1 MDLGMIYT
9 AMPVTNAVP
18 YVVAA
23 PPGIV
28 TLADL
33 PPITGRVRRLTGA
46 PDHDTTAPLRRH
58 FLHLSGIAMPIPSRG
73 ADHGHNRTTPSAFL
87 DAGKHCNAH

>member
-1 MDLGMIYT
+1 
-9 AMPVTNAVP
+9 VTNAVP

-33 PPITGRVRRLTGA
+33 PPVTGRAVV
-46 PDHDTTAPLRRH
+46 
-58 FLHLSGIAMPIPSRG
+58 
-73 ADHGHNRTTPSAFL
+73 
-87 DAGKHCNAH
+87 

>member
-1 MDLGMIYT
+1 VLHCLPPKDWSEGFMDLGMIYT

-23 PPGIV
+23 EPGIA

-33 PPITGRVRRLTGA
+33 PPITARVLT
-46 PDHDTTAPLRRH
+46 P
-58 FLHLSGIAMPIPSRG
+58 
-73 ADHGHNRTTPSAFL
+73 
-87 DAGKHCNAH
+87 

>member
-1 MDLGMIYT
+1 MGLGMIYT

-18 YVVAA
+18 AVVAA

-33 PPITGRVRRLTGA
+33 PPVAGRFAVRLVRWSTAARQLHHDADGARTHVQGQHRAEVGDDRRL
-46 PDHDTTAPLRRH
+46 
-58 FLHLSGIAMPIPSRG
+58 
-73 ADHGHNRTTPSAFL
+73 
-87 DAGKHCNAH
+87 AGR